1 VSQDMSAIVE
11 ILVNEK
17 FVDEQVIDSQMMDQ
31 AMGLAIAT
39 ASRSRRLSP
48 PNPWVGAVVLSASG
62 EVVGSGSTQAP
73 GGSHAEVAA
82 LLEAGELARDG
93 VLVVTLEPCNH
104 QGRTPACTEQI
115 IAAGI
120 SRVVVAIQDPDPLV
134 SGSGIER
141 LRSAG
146 LQVSLGTRAAEV
158 CDQLAPYLHQRLTG
172 RAFCVVK
179 TAMSLDARSVAR
191 DGTSQWITG
200 PEARA
205 DAHNL
210 RADSQA
216 VVIGAGTAL
225 ADSPSLNARDAT
237 PPATR
242 QPNRVLLDARGR
254 VPATGPLFDQSI
266 AATIVFTTDSA
277 DSEALKAWRAAGA
290 GVEIVEP
297 QGSGV
302 HLKQV
307 LQVLS
312 EKYGV
317 LQAMV
322 EGGAAMHAAFIE
334 ASLVDR
340 VVAYVAPTFL
350 GRDGRLAFDL
360 DGPSTVMDASKWRIT
375 NTMLVGSD
383 IRITLEPIVAAEEL
397 S

>member
-1 VSQDMSAIVE
+1 MSQDMSAIVE

-17 FVDEQVIDSQMMDQ
+17 FVDEQMMEQ

-39 ASRSRRLSP
+39 ASRARRLSP

-120 SRVVVAIQDPDPLV
+120 SRVVVAIEDPDPLV

-216 VVIGAGTAL
+216 VIIGAGTAL

-383 IRITLEPIVAAEEL
+383 IRITLEPIVGAEEL

>member
-1 VSQDMSAIVE
+1 MSAIVE

-39 ASRSRRLSP
+39 ASRARRLSP

-120 SRVVVAIQDPDPLV
+120 SRVVVAIEDPDPLV

-216 VVIGAGTAL
+216 VIIGAGTAL

-277 DSEALKAWRAAGA
+277 DAQAVEAWRAAGA
-290 GVEIVEP
+290 LVEVVEP

-302 HLKQV
+302 HLEQV
-307 LQVLS
+307 LQVLAS
-312 EKYGV
+312 KYGV

-383 IRITLEPIVAAEEL
+383 IRITLEPIVGAEEL

>member
-1 VSQDMSAIVE
+1 M
-11 ILVNEK
+11 NEK
-17 FVDEQVIDSQMMDQ
+17 LVDEQVIDSQRMDQ

-39 ASRSRRLSP
+39 ASRARRLSP

-62 EVVGSGSTQAP
+62 EVVGTGSTQAP

-120 SRVVVAIQDPDPLV
+120 SRVVLAIEDPDPLV
-134 SGSGIER
+134 AGSGIER

-146 LQVSLGTRAAEV
+146 IEVSLGIRNAEV
-158 CDQLAPYLHQRLTG
+158 REQLAPYLHQRLTG

-200 PEARA
+200 PEARS

-216 VVIGAGTAL
+216 VIIGAGTAL

-266 AATIVFTTDSA
+266 AATIVFTTVSA
-277 DSEALKAWRAAGA
+277 DASAVAAWREAGA
-290 GVEIVEP
+290 LVEVVEP
-297 QGSGV
+297 QVSGV
-302 HLKQV
+302 HLEQV
-307 LQVLS
+307 LEVLAS
-312 EKYGV
+312 KYGV

-334 ASLVDR
+334 ASLVNR

-375 NTMLVGSD
+375 DTMLVGSD
-383 IRITLEPIVAAEEL
+383 IRITLDPIVAAEEL

>member
-1 VSQDMSAIVE
+1 MSAIVE

-17 FVDEQVIDSQMMDQ
+17 LVDEQMMDQ
-31 AMGLAIAT
+31 AMGLAIA
-39 ASRSRRLSP
+39 AALRGRRLSP

-62 EVVGSGSTQAP
+62 EVVGRGSTQAP

-82 LLEAGELARDG
+82 LLEAGESARDG

-115 IAAGI
+115 ISAGI
-120 SRVVVAIQDPDPLV
+120 SRVVVAIEDPDPLV
-134 SGSGIER
+134 AGSGIER
-141 LRSAG
+141 LRSVG
-146 LQVSLGTRAAEV
+146 IEVSLGIRNAEV
-158 CDQLAPYLHQRLTG
+158 RDQLAPYLHQRLTG
-172 RAFCVVK
+172 RAFCVLK

-216 VVIGAGTAL
+216 VIIGAGTAL
-225 ADSPSLNARDAT
+225 ADSPSLNARDAD

-266 AATIVFTTDSA
+266 AATIVFTTVSA
-277 DSEALKAWRAAGA
+277 DAQAVEAWREAGA
-290 GVEIVEP
+290 LVEVVEP

-302 HLKQV
+302 HLEQV
-307 LQVLS
+307 LQVLAS
-312 EKYGV
+312 KYGV

-350 GRDGRLAFDL
+350 GREARLAFNL
-360 DGPSTVMDASKWRIT
+360 DGPSTLGDASKWRIAD
-375 NTMLVGSD
+375 TMLVGSD
-383 IRITLEPIVAAEEL
+383 IRITLDPVVAAEEL

>member
-1 VSQDMSAIVE
+1 M
-11 ILVNEK
+11 NEK
-17 FVDEQVIDSQMMDQ
+17 LVDEQVIDSQRMDQ

-39 ASRSRRLSP
+39 ASRARRLSP

-62 EVVGSGSTQAP
+62 EVVGTGSTQAP

-120 SRVVVAIQDPDPLV
+120 SRVVVAIEDPDPLV
-134 SGSGIER
+134 AGSGIER

-146 LQVSLGTRAAEV
+146 IEVSLGIRNAEV
-158 CDQLAPYLHQRLTG
+158 REQLAPYLHQRLTG

-200 PEARA
+200 PEARS

-216 VVIGAGTAL
+216 VIIGAGTAL

-266 AATIVFTTDSA
+266 AATIVFTTVSA
-277 DSEALKAWRAAGA
+277 DASAVAAWREAGA
-290 GVEIVEP
+290 LVEVVEP
-297 QGSGV
+297 QVSGV
-302 HLKQV
+302 HLEQV
-307 LQVLS
+307 LEVLAS
-312 EKYGV
+312 KYGV

-334 ASLVDR
+334 ASLVNR

-375 NTMLVGSD
+375 DTMLVGSD
-383 IRITLEPIVAAEEL
+383 IRITLDPIVAAEEL

>member
-1 VSQDMSAIVE
+1 MSAIVE

>member
-1 VSQDMSAIVE
+1 MSAIVE

-17 FVDEQVIDSQMMDQ
+17 LVDEQRIEQ
-31 AMGLAIAT
+31 AMGLAIAA
-39 ASRSRRLSP
+39 ASRARRLSP

-82 LLEAGELARDG
+82 LLEAGESARDG

-120 SRVVVAIQDPDPLV
+120 SRVIVAIEDPDPLV
-134 SGSGIER
+134 AGSGIER

-158 CDQLAPYLHQRLTG
+158 RDQLAPYLHQRLTG

-200 PEARA
+200 PEARS

-216 VVIGAGTAL
+216 VIIGAGTAL

-237 PPATR
+237 PSATR

-266 AATIVFTTDSA
+266 AATIVFTTASA
-277 DSEALKAWRAAGA
+277 DAEAIKAWREAGA
-290 GVEIVEP
+290 LVEVVEP

-302 HLKQV
+302 HLEQV
-307 LQVLS
+307 LQLLS
-312 EKYGV
+312 EKHGV

-340 VVAYVAPTFL
+340 IVAYVAPTFL

-383 IRITLEPIVAAEEL
+383 IRITLDPIVAAEEL

>member
-1 VSQDMSAIVE
+1 MG
-11 ILVNEK
+11 
-17 FVDEQVIDSQMMDQ
+17 EQVIDSQMIEQ

-39 ASRSRRLSP
+39 ASRARRLAP

-62 EVVGSGSTQAP
+62 EVVGTGSTQAP

-120 SRVVVAIQDPDPLV
+120 SRVVVAIEDPDPLV
-134 SGSGIER
+134 AGSGIER
-141 LRSAG
+141 LRSVG
-146 LQVSLGTRAAEV
+146 IEVSLGIRNAEV
-158 CDQLAPYLHQRLTG
+158 RDQLAPYLHQRLTG
-172 RAFCVVK
+172 RAFCVLK

-216 VVIGAGTAL
+216 VIIGAGTAL
-225 ADSPSLNARDAT
+225 ADSPSLNARDAD

-266 AATIVFTTDSA
+266 AATIVFTTVSA
-277 DSEALKAWRAAGA
+277 DPSAVLAWREAGA
-290 GVEIVEP
+290 LVEVVEP

-302 HLKQV
+302 HLEQV
-307 LQVLS
+307 LQVLAS
-312 EKYGV
+312 KYGV

-334 ASLVDR
+334 ASLADR

-350 GRDGRLAFDL
+350 GREARLAFDL
-360 DGPSTVMDASKWRIT
+360 DGPSTLGDASKWRIAD
-375 NTMLVGSD
+375 TMLVGSD
-383 IRITLEPIVAAEEL
+383 IRITLDPVVGAEEL